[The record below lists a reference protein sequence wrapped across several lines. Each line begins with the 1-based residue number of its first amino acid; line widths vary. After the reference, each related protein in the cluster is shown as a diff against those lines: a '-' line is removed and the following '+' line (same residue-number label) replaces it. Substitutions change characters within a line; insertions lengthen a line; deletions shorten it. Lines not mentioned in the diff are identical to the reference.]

1 MLKEYGIYYNQT
13 KDIYFTVAYDIIIQL
28 TSAGLFNS
36 ISNEFLNQ
44 YFETISEVQLSLN
57 LIKFKFKSETEL
69 KNDGYLGQLT
79 KENQYK
85 INRVLDKYCITK

>member
-13 KDIYFTVAYDIIIQL
+13 KDIYFTVASDIIIQL

-44 YFETISEVQLSLN
+44 YFETISEVQLSWN
-57 LIKFKFKSETEL
+57 LIKFKFKSETEFQ
-69 KNDGYLGQLT
+69 NDGYLGQLT

-85 INRVLDKYCITK
+85 INRVLDKYFTTK

>member
-13 KDIYFTVAYDIIIQL
+13 KDIYFTVASDIIIQL

-44 YFETISEVQLSLN
+44 YFETISEVQLSWN
-57 LIKFKFKSETEL
+57 LIKFKFKSETEFQ
-69 KNDGYLGQLT
+69 NDGYLGQLT

-85 INRVLDKYCITK
+85 INRVLDKYFITK

>member
-28 TSAGLFNS
+28 TSACLFNS